1 MTRRTLQRLL
11 AGAAT
16 VAAIV
21 AALTAVAGT
30 GFAAETAAQANYAPV
45 NTAAPTITGTP
56 QVGQTL
62 TASNGTWTSDD
73 AHVHVPVEPLR
84 QRRQQLRLD
93 HRRNRTDVHGRRGGR
108 RQDAPRNGHR
118 DEPLRLCV
126 GELRADCGRHAAG
139 PPGRDQARERSDVHS
154 RHERRSP

>member
-1 MTRRTLQRLL
+1 MTRRTLPRLL

-62 TASNGTWTSDD
+62 TASNGTWTSDTSS
-73 AHVHVPVEPLR
+73 AVSE
-84 QRRQQLRLD
+84 
-93 HRRNRTDVHGRRGGR
+93 
-108 RQDAPRNGHR
+108 
-118 DEPLRLCV
+118 
-126 GELRADCGRHAAG
+126 
-139 PPGRDQARERSDVHS
+139 
-154 RHERRSP
+154 